1 LDPKGKKVLVLGLGI
16 SGMSMVRWLT
26 NRGAMV
32 RAADTRSVPPFI
44 GKMRD
49 EFPDVEVK
57 LGAFDERT
65 FVGADVVA
73 ISPGVPLAEP
83 LVKRAREQGVPIVGD
98 IELFAQVRSEYL
110 HSKVIAVTGSNGKS
124 TVTEMVGAMCKSA
137 GVRTQVAGNIGLP
150 ILDVLSD
157 IDAGKCRT
165 PDVFVLELSSFQLE
179 TTASLNAEAAVV
191 LNLSEDHLDRY
202 DNVSGYAEAK
212 SRIFLGDGVQ
222 VLNRQD
228 ELTRQMAI
236 GGRCVFTFGS
246 DEPESRHE
254 WGLRDI
260 DGDLWL
266 AQGSENLIKAAE
278 LQVAGTHNLTNA
290 LAALALCRGIRL
302 PYPRL
307 LQGLREFTG
316 LPHRVQKIAEFGG
329 IRFIDDSKGTNVG
342 ATVAALNGLDGR
354 SVVILGGEG
363 KGQDFRPLMP
373 AIARKAR
380 AVVLIGRDSE
390 LIERAIGNAGV
401 AVVRAATMQDAVTHA
416 HKLAQSGDAVLLS
429 PACASFDMFRDY
441 RHRAEVFAEAVA
453 KLEQSQ

>member
-1 LDPKGKKVLVLGLGI
+1 MDPKGKKVLVLGLGI

-32 RAADTRSVPPFI
+32 RAADTRSVPPLI
-44 GKMRD
+44 DQVRG
-49 EFPDVEVK
+49 EFPDVEIR
-57 LGAFDERT
+57 LGAFDERS

-83 LVKRAREQGVPIVGD
+83 LVRRARDRGVPIVGD
-98 IELFAQVRSEYL
+98 VELFAQVRREYL

-150 ILDVLSD
+150 VLDVLSD
-157 IDAGKCRT
+157 IDAGKLRA
-165 PDVFVLELSSFQLE
+165 PDLFVLELSSFQLE

-202 DNVSGYAEAK
+202 DDVRGYAEAK
-212 SRIFLGDGVQ
+212 SRIFRGDGVQ
-222 VLNRQD
+222 VLNRQN
-228 ELTRQMAI
+228 ELSRQMAI

-246 DEPESRHE
+246 DEPENEHE

-260 DGDLWL
+260 DGNLWL
-266 AQGSENLIKAAE
+266 AQGSENLIKASE

-307 LQGLREFTG
+307 LQGLRMFAG
-316 LPHRVQKIAEFGG
+316 LPHRVQKIADFGG
-329 IRFIDDSKGTNVG
+329 IRFYDDSKGTNVG
-342 ATVAALNGLDGR
+342 ATVAALEGLDGR

-363 KGQDFRPLMP
+363 KGQDFAPLMP
-373 AIARKAR
+373 AIAHKAR

-390 LIERAIGNAGV
+390 LIERAIANAGV
-401 AVVRAATMQDAVTHA
+401 TIERAGSMQDAVA
-416 HKLAQSGDAVLLS
+416 CAYRLAQPGDAVLLS
-429 PACASFDMFRDY
+429 PACASFDMFHDY
-441 RHRAEVFAEAVA
+441 RHRAEVFAQAVA
-453 KLEQSQ
+453 SLEQSQ